1 MHNKIFKNKK
11 ILLGVTG
18 CIAAYKA
25 AFLTRDLKIL
35 GAEVKVIMTT
45 SATEFISP
53 LTLST
58 LSENTVIINTFPL
71 SNNENPEMG
80 TWHIDS
86 ALWADLMIIA
96 PCTINTVA
104 KIAHGFADNALT
116 TIVTALR
123 SPLLVCPAAD
133 VDMYNNKITQKNIQ
147 TLKDFGINIL
157 DAEEGELASGLKG
170 KGRLPELNKIIDA
183 AALILSGSKK
193 KDLTNKKILITAGPT
208 YEDIDPV
215 RFIGNRS
222 SGKMGYWLAKASY
235 LRGADVTLISGPSS
249 ENIYPEVN
257 YIYVRSADEMEKAV
271 KQNLKTNDILIMSA
285 AVADYR
291 PQKIVKNKIK
301 KENKLS
307 SIKLKENNDIL
318 ASVDK
323 KDKYVV
329 GFALE
334 TENGIANAKKKLK
347 NKDLDMIVLNVL
359 KSKQS
364 GFDTDTNKIKILKK
378 NGNTK
383 DFPVTSKFLAA
394 NNILSEIVKTIK

>member
-1 MHNKIFKNKK
+1 
-11 ILLGVTG
+11 
-18 CIAAYKA
+18 
-25 AFLTRDLKIL
+25 
-35 GAEVKVIMTT
+35 
-45 SATEFISP
+45 
-53 LTLST
+53 
-58 LSENTVIINTFPL
+58 
-71 SNNENPEMG
+71 MG